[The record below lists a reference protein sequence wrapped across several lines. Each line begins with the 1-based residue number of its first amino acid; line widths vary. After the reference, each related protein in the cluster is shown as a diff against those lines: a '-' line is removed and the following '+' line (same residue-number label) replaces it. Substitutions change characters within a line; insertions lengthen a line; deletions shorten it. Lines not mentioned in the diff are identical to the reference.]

1 MQENRGR
8 GFFERVKND
17 KNRLRRWRKMILCL
31 SCVVV
36 FWTVYALI
44 LPAITLESKK
54 CNIEEHTHSA
64 ECYSEGQEL
73 ICGKEEHVHTSECTS
88 INNDLSDSGED
99 AGTVPDAS
107 ENDANGNEE
116 GKNTPE
122 APEEPVIPEESVVP
136 AEPGPSG
143 GTGTTETLGETG
155 EYVLND
161 YKEQIQSV
169 KFTYKKGGK
178 EVEVDKGQIIDTP
191 DDLSMNIKVAFTSIP
206 VETLKNHNGK
216 FVYNLP
222 EEFQIKETTTKNMT
236 QGSNV
241 IGTITVDTNGK
252 VVVAYNA
259 EYLNKLDANSTISGN
274 FFTSAELKLNSVTAG
289 SGQTTVMTPKGN
301 ITINL
306 GTDYNEH
313 YGMVTVTKQCSKEDK
328 SGDYIKYTITVTA
341 GEDGIKNL
349 YVVDQFTEN
358 KNLVNYVGIE
368 KTEQPLKSAEEQQN
382 PYETIT
388 NSESSPA
395 AGTIYLTN
403 EADANSKQEIPD
415 RITDETAITKP
426 GSFVW
431 KIAEMKA
438 GEIRTLTYFVKLK
451 DKGGLINTKNGQ
463 NITNVANLYTKGSN
477 DQVYNKGKAEKEF
490 QLHISYNIS
499 KDVLNNA
506 NTSNN
511 QLIVKEKDRDGNY
524 IIQYRLSFTL
534 NNEGSNYP
542 LKNFVFWD
550 YLQNFTDNKM
560 LPYIS
565 YDKNSFE
572 LHEIKSGKD
581 TKISDFEISWANGNK
596 EYKKEWDNT
605 TEGEPTRFKI
615 KGGEQNPIIVNPGD
629 SYYVIYKVKVKPE
642 VYAVMKTG
650 SVKVTNRYRVS
661 ADNACDNSKGEN
673 DPMNG
678 MIDEFGRD
686 TWLNEY
692 TWVQK
697 TKGDSITVN
706 EDVSVPSDQEK
717 YEYTDAGLSPITSNN
732 PETSEPFIVPAGSYK
747 YTVIVNKTLGQW
759 DLTDTTMTDTLS
771 PDYMQYVG
779 YVKITAHD
787 EVSNKDVGTKW
798 VKIDGKSTF
807 SLKPSDIGWTS
818 QNYSYQFEYY
828 AKPKDLSTITKEN
841 VTNTFKIDKA
851 KRNGQEF
858 TFGDAVKSSQTVT
871 LTGSY
876 NLSAQKKAWY
886 YEKPEKNATTWLNGQ
901 LYWIIE
907 VKGSVIKEGTQIK
920 DAVSWDKVSFIHN
933 NGESI
938 AGVYQGDLEGIE
950 TKYKNFADFQVA
962 NVGSKKEINELF
974 ELSYNGNKDGFDNT
988 TQNGKFNDMFIKAK
1002 KDIELGENQ
1011 NLYII
1016 VRTEPL
1022 DLPEAYREP
1031 KIYENRL
1038 FIIDSGK
1045 GENDQREMGSAE
1057 QSLYNGGDILKE
1069 LGQTFEYDRTDRTD
1083 GTDGTVKVIEAGK
1096 DDGNK
1101 SKICKN
1107 LLTSGVYAAWAFKVN
1122 YTGELQGTY
1131 RVLEEIPDGMELAYI
1146 RIKWPGNRA
1155 LDIKSKAIEG
1165 LSSDWVEKRNF
1176 TTTDRGKENQ
1186 ETIYYVNKNG
1196 KQALIEL
1203 GDFTAGKIVDDY
1215 SVDVQVV
1222 CRVMNKNVLLGG
1234 EQKTFTNKVTLQ
1246 NAAGTENIST
1256 ATATATISD
1265 NNLAKKN
1272 NLTDDSNYTM
1282 STPSTSQRLTY
1293 TITANARGQQL
1304 LTGNGETL
1312 TIVDKLGD
1320 NLSLV
1325 GGSFSAKNLKDNSS
1339 VNINPKYN
1347 PETKIIE
1354 IEIPDKT
1361 PVEITYSATVN
1372 VAPDTGKTVNVT
1384 NEVYWKSYSSG
1395 GGATNTINNYS
1406 YTLNAGGSTESTEHP
1421 TLTINKI
1428 DQDDMSNKLRGVK
1441 FSIYECEL
1449 VGEKIQRKSS
1459 SEVTSGM
1466 TNETGVY
1473 TVESTKLNY
1482 NTIYEVKETETVA
1495 GYIRDT
1501 TPHYIMRVKKEKNG
1515 NYSDTVQAY
1524 IDYCTKQN
1532 MLSKYKVAYDL
1543 QSFNLEIYN
1552 AQEGITVK
1560 KKFINDAAGTDSK
1573 PVSGTYRFG
1582 LYNNENG
1589 KGTPLEI
1596 VSIEYSPSDTGVKT
1610 AKFKNQNINQTYYV
1624 FELDDK
1630 NQPIKASHEATIN
1643 KLQYT
1648 VEYSKEGNSN
1658 GEDTIGNAAQCGDTV
1673 IVTNQ
1678 SQTKILP
1685 STGSC
1690 GTILYRVAGTLMI
1703 FCAGL
1708 FMLIRYTKK

>member
-1 MQENRGR
+1 MQRNWGTEY
-8 GFFERVKND
+8 FKNLIKD
-17 KNRLRRWRKMILCL
+17 KTRTKRWRKVLLCL

-54 CNIEEHTHSA
+54 CNIEEHTHNA

-73 ICGKEEHVHTSECTS
+73 ICGKEEHVHTSDCTS

-136 AEPGPSG
+136 AEPEPSG
-143 GTGTTETLGETG
+143 GTGTTETPGETG

-161 YKEQIQSV
+161 HIDQITSV
-169 KFTYKKGGK
+169 TFTYKKDSK
-178 EVEVDKGQIIDTP
+178 EVEVNKGQTIDIP

-206 VETLKNHNGK
+206 VETLKTHNRE

-274 FFTSAELKLNSVTAG
+274 FFVTAELKLNSVTAG
-289 SGQTTVMTPKGN
+289 NGQTTIKTPNGDIK
-301 ITINL
+301 INL

-313 YGMVTVTKQCSKEDK
+313 YGTVTVTKQCSKED
-328 SGDYIKYTITVTA
+328 GDYIKYTVTVTA

-368 KTEQPLKSAEEQQN
+368 KTKKNLDSTANQQN

-388 NSESSPA
+388 NSTNSTNSTSSPA
-395 AGTIYLTN
+395 PGTIYLTN
-403 EADANSKQEIPD
+403 EADVNSEQEIPES
-415 RITDETAITKP
+415 ITDTTAVTEP

-431 KIAEMKA
+431 NIAEMKA
-438 GEIRTLTYFVKLK
+438 GESRTLTYFVKLK
-451 DKGGLINTKNGQ
+451 DDSGIIKIDNNQ
-463 NITNVANLYTKGSN
+463 NIKNKAQLYTKGAN
-477 DQVYNKGKAEKEF
+477 DKIYTKGGSESSF
-490 QLHISYNIS
+490 QPQIDYTMQ
-499 KDVLNNA
+499 KDA
-506 NTSNN
+506 ATP
-511 QLIVKEKDRDGNY
+511 KKDADGNY
-524 IIQYRLSFTL
+524 IIDYTL
-534 NNEGSNYP
+534 RFSLNEASNYP

-550 YLQNFTDNKM
+550 YLNYSGYTTDGNM
-560 LPYIS
+560 HPYIS
-565 YDKNSFE
+565 YIPGSFQVINSKNENITGNMDIYWAKGEDKDYKKGWSFE
-572 LHEIKSGKD
+572 TD
-581 TKISDFEISWANGNK
+581 GN
-596 EYKKEWDNT
+596 
-605 TEGEPTRFKI
+605 PVRFKI
-615 KGGEQNPIIVNPGD
+615 MGKEGKPVNVNPGETY
-629 SYYVIYKVKVKPE
+629 SVTYQLKVQPE
-642 VYAVMKTG
+642 VYAAMKAN
-650 SVKVTNRYRVS
+650 SVEIKNKYLAS
-661 ADNACDNSKGEN
+661 CSNACKSDGYIGNTGRTVTLN
-673 DPMNG
+673 D
-678 MIDEFGRD
+678 
-686 TWLNEY
+686 Y
-692 TWVQK
+692 QWVQK
-697 TKGDSITVN
+697 TKEN
-706 EDVSVPSDQEK
+706 EPTSENMDIPIPSDQEK
-717 YEYTDAGLSPITSNN
+717 YQYTGTGISKMTQDSSGTIDSVT
-732 PETSEPFIVPAGSYK
+732 VPAGSWK
-747 YTVIVNKTLGQW
+747 YTVNVNKTLGQW

-779 YVKITAHD
+779 YVKITAY
-787 EVSNKDVGTKW
+787 EEGKDAPVGTKW
-798 VKIDGKSTF
+798 LDIDGKSTF
-807 SLKPSDIGWTS
+807 SLKPSDIGWKS

-841 VTNTFKIDKA
+841 VTNTFKLDKA
-851 KRNGQEF
+851 KRNGNDF

-876 NLSAQKKAWY
+876 NLNAQKKAWY
-886 YEKPEKNATTWLNGQ
+886 YEKPEEDATTWQNGQ

-907 VKGSVIKEGTQIK
+907 VKGSVIKKGTQIK

-933 NGESI
+933 NGKSI

-950 TKYKNFADFQVA
+950 TNYKNFAEFQSA
-962 NVGSKKEINELF
+962 NIDSEKKINELF
-974 ELSYNGNKDGFDNT
+974 ELSYNGNKPGFDNAEH
-988 TQNGKFNDMFIKAK
+988 NGRFNDMFIKAK

-1022 DLPEAYREP
+1022 DLPEEYREP
-1031 KIYENRL
+1031 KRYENRL

-1045 GENDQREMGSAE
+1045 SENNQREMGSAE

-1069 LGQTFEYDRTDRTD
+1069 LGQTFEYDRTD
-1083 GTDGTVKVIEAGK
+1083 GTDGTVKVIEPGK
-1096 DDGNK
+1096 DKGDT
-1101 SKICKN
+1101 SRICKN

-1146 RIKWPGNRA
+1146 RIKWPGNKA
-1155 LDIKSKAIEG
+1155 LDIASKEITGLGGEWERKSN
-1165 LSSDWVEKRNF
+1165 S
-1176 TTTDRGKENQ
+1176 TTTDRGQENQ

-1203 GDFTAGKIVDDY
+1203 GEFKAGKIVDDY

-1222 CRVMNKNVLLGG
+1222 CRVTDKNVLLGG
-1234 EQKTFTNKVTLQ
+1234 EEKTFTNKVTLQ
-1246 NAAGTENIST
+1246 NADGTKDIST
-1256 ATATATISD
+1256 ATANATLSD
-1265 NNLAKKN
+1265 NNLTKKN
-1272 NLTDDSNYTM
+1272 NLTNESNYTM
-1282 STPSTSQRLTY
+1282 SAASTSQRLTY

-1304 LTGNGETL
+1304 LTDDGEKL

-1325 GGSFSAKNLKDNSS
+1325 SDSFHARNLKDDTI
-1339 VNINPKYN
+1339 VPINPKYN
-1347 PETKIIE
+1347 LKTKIIE

-1361 PVEITYSATVN
+1361 PVEITYSATVD
-1372 VAPDTGKTVNVT
+1372 VAPDTDKRVNVT

-1421 TLTINKI
+1421 VLTIKKT
-1428 DQDDMSNKLRGVK
+1428 DPDDLINKLQGVK
-1441 FSIYECEL
+1441 FSIYECKL
-1449 VGEKIQRKSS
+1449 VENKIQRKSG

-1466 TNETGVY
+1466 TNEAGVY
-1473 TVESTKLNY
+1473 TVEATKLNY
-1482 NTIYEVKETETVA
+1482 NTIYEVKEMETVA
-1495 GYIRDT
+1495 GYILDEAS
-1501 TPHYIMRVKKEKNG
+1501 HYIMCVKKENSG
-1515 NYSDTVQAY
+1515 DYSEVVKQY
-1524 IDYCTKQN
+1524 ITYCEENNKPNQ
-1532 MLSKYKVAYDL
+1532 YKVAYDL
-1543 QSFNLEIYN
+1543 QSFNLDVYN
-1552 AQEGITVK
+1552 AQQGIIVQK
-1560 KKFINDAAGTDSK
+1560 AFINDAAGNSHN

-1582 LYNNENG
+1582 LYNNANG
-1589 KGTPLEI
+1589 DGNPLEI
-1596 VSIEYSPSDTGVKT
+1596 VTIEYSPGDKGVKT
-1610 AKFKNQNINQTYYV
+1610 AKFKNQELNTTYYV

-1630 NQPIKASHEATIN
+1630 NQPIKASLEATIN
-1643 KLQYT
+1643 KQQYT
-1648 VEYSKEGNSN
+1648 VTYSN
-1658 GEDTIGNAAQCGDTV
+1658 NAAQCGDTV
-1673 IVTNQ
+1673 TVTNQ
-1678 SQTKILP
+1678 SHTKMLP
-1685 STGSC
+1685 TTGSC
-1690 GTILYRVAGTLMI
+1690 GTLLYRLAGIILMLL
-1703 FCAGL
+1703 ASL
-1708 FMLIRYTKK
+1708 RMLLRYTKK

>member
-1 MQENRGR
+1 MQRNLGTEY
-8 GFFERVKND
+8 FKNLIKD
-17 KNRLRRWRKMILCL
+17 KTRTKRWRKVLLCL

-64 ECYSEGQEL
+64 ECYSESQEL

-107 ENDANGNEE
+107 GNDANGNEE

-122 APEEPVIPEESVVP
+122 ESVIPEESVVP
-136 AEPGPSG
+136 AEPEPSG
-143 GTGTTETLGETG
+143 GTGTTETPGETG
-155 EYVLND
+155 EYVLN
-161 YKEQIQSV
+161 EHANQITSV
-169 KFTYKKGGK
+169 TFTYKKNGK
-178 EVEVDKGQIIDTP
+178 EVEVNEGQIIDTP
-191 DDLSMNIKVAFTSIP
+191 DDLSMNIKVVFTSIP
-206 VETLKNHNGK
+206 VATLKEHNGK

-222 EEFQIKETTTKNMT
+222 KEFQIKATTTKNMT
-236 QGSNV
+236 EGSNV

-252 VVVAYNA
+252 VVVAYND
-259 EYLNKLDANSTISGN
+259 EYLNRLDANSTIGGN
-274 FFTSAELKLNSVTAG
+274 FFAAAELKLNSVTEEN
-289 SGQTTVMTPKGN
+289 GQTTVKTPNGDIK
-301 ITINL
+301 INL

-313 YGMVTVTKQCSKEDK
+313 YGTVAVTKQCSKEDK

-358 KNLVNYVGIE
+358 KNLVNYVGIG
-368 KTEQPLKSAEEQQN
+368 KTTQTLNSAENQQN
-382 PYETIT
+382 PYETIAS
-388 NSESSPA
+388 SESRPA
-395 AGTIYLTN
+395 PGTIYLTN
-403 EADANSKQEIPD
+403 EANSGQKIPES
-415 RITDETAITKP
+415 ITDTTAVTEP

-431 KIAEMKA
+431 NIAEMKA

-477 DQVYNKGKAEKEF
+477 DQVYDKGHVENTF
-490 QLHISYNIS
+490 QPKISYNIS
-499 KDVLNNA
+499 KDILNSA

-511 QLIVKEKDRDGNY
+511 QLTVKDKDTDGNY
-524 IIQYRLSFTL
+524 IIKYKLSFTL

-550 YLQNFTDNKM
+550 YLQNFTDEKM

-565 YDKNSFE
+565 YDKDSFE

-581 TKISDFEISWANGNK
+581 TKIPNFEISWANGNK
-596 EYKKEWDNT
+596 EYKKDWDNIK
-605 TEGEPTRFKI
+605 EGEPTRFKI

-629 SYYVIYKVKVKPE
+629 SYYVTYQVKVKPE

-661 ADNACDNSKGEN
+661 ADNACDKSKGEN

-697 TKGDSITVN
+697 TKGDSLTVN

-717 YEYTDAGLSPITSNN
+717 YEYTDAGLSKMTSNT
-732 PETSEPFIVPAGSYK
+732 PETSESFIVPAGSYK

-759 DLTDTTMTDTLS
+759 DVTEATMTDTLS
-771 PDYMQYVG
+771 PEYMQYVG
-779 YVKITAHD
+779 YMKITAHN
-787 EVSNKDVGTKW
+787 EVSNKDVEIKW
-798 VKIDGKSTF
+798 VNIDGKSTF
-807 SLKPSDIGWTS
+807 SLKPSDIGWRS

-828 AKPKDLSTITKEN
+828 ATPKNLGTISKEN
-841 VTNTFKIDKA
+841 VTNTFKLDKA
-851 KRNGQEF
+851 RRNGQDF

-871 LTGSY
+871 ITGNY

-886 YEKPEKNATTWLNGQ
+886 YEKPEENATTWQNGQ

-907 VKGSVIKEGTQIK
+907 VKGNVIKAGTQIK

-938 AGVYQGDLEGIE
+938 AGAYQGNLDGIE
-950 TKYKNFADFQVA
+950 TRYKNFAEFQQA
-962 NVGSKKEINELF
+962 NTASKKEINELF
-974 ELSYNGNKDGFDNT
+974 ELSYNGNRDGFDNGEH
-988 TQNGKFNDMFIKAK
+988 NGRFNDMFIKAK

-1022 DLPEAYREP
+1022 DLPEEYREP
-1031 KIYENRL
+1031 KRYENRL

-1045 GENDQREMGSAE
+1045 SENEQRAMGSAE
-1057 QSLYNGGDILKE
+1057 QRLYNGGDILKE
-1069 LGQTFEYDRTDRTD
+1069 LGQTFKYDS
-1083 GTDGTVKVIEAGK
+1083 TDGTVEVIEPGK
-1096 DDGNK
+1096 DEGNT
-1101 SKICKN
+1101 SRICKN

-1146 RIKWPGNRA
+1146 RIKWHGDAARNIVSSKDITG
-1155 LDIKSKAIEG
+1155 LDEE
-1165 LSSDWVEKRNF
+1165 WKRERNL
-1176 TTTDRGKENQ
+1176 TTTDRQESNQ

-1203 GDFTAGKIVDDY
+1203 GEFTAGKIVDDY

-1222 CRVMNKNVLLGG
+1222 CRVTDKNVLLGG
-1234 EQKTFTNKVTLQ
+1234 EEKTFTNKVTLQ
-1246 NAAGTENIST
+1246 NVDGTENIST
-1256 ATATATISD
+1256 ATANATLRD
-1265 NNLAKKN
+1265 NNLTKKN
-1272 NLTDDSNYTM
+1272 NLTNESNYTM
-1282 STPSTSQRLTY
+1282 LEPNTSQRLTY

-1304 LTGNGETL
+1304 LTDDKETL

-1325 GGSFSAKNLKDNSS
+1325 GDSFSAKNLQNNTS
-1339 VNINPKYN
+1339 VNIKTKYD

-1361 PVEITYSATVN
+1361 PVEITYSATVD
-1372 VAPDTGKTVNVT
+1372 VAPDTGKKVNVT

-1421 TLTINKI
+1421 VLTIKKT
-1428 DQDDMSNKLRGVK
+1428 DPDDLSNKLTGVK
-1441 FSIYECEL
+1441 FNIYECEL
-1449 VGEKIQRKSS
+1449 VDEVIRHKDGVNPLIGESI
-1459 SEVTSGM
+1459 
-1466 TNETGVY
+1466 NGVY
-1473 TVESTKLNY
+1473 TVPNTALNY
-1482 NTIYEVKETETVA
+1482 NTIYEVQETETVA

-1501 TPHYIMRVKKEKNG
+1501 TPYYIMRVKKEKNG
-1515 NYSDTVQAY
+1515 TYSDTVQAY

-1532 MLSKYKVAYDL
+1532 MPSKYKVAYDL

-1552 AQEGITVK
+1552 AQEGITVE

-1573 PVSGTYRFG
+1573 PVSGIYRFG
-1582 LYNNENG
+1582 LYDNEEGTG
-1589 KGTPLEI
+1589 KPLET
-1596 VSIEYSPSDTGVKT
+1596 VSIEYGPGDMGVKT
-1610 AKFKNQNINQTYYV
+1610 AKFKNQNIDQTYYV

-1630 NQPIKASHEATIN
+1630 NQPIKASKEATIN
-1643 KLQYT
+1643 NLQYT

-1658 GEDTIGNAAQCGDTV
+1658 GENTIGNAAQCGGTV

-1690 GTILYRVAGTLMI
+1690 GTLLYRVVGTLMI

>member
-1 MQENRGR
+1 MQRNWGTEY
-8 GFFERVKND
+8 FKNLIKD
-17 KNRLRRWRKMILCL
+17 KTRTKRWRKVLLCL

-64 ECYSEGQEL
+64 ECYSESQEL

-107 ENDANGNEE
+107 GNDANGNEE

-122 APEEPVIPEESVVP
+122 ESVIPEESVVP
-136 AEPGPSG
+136 AEPETSS
-143 GTGTTETLGETG
+143 GTGTTETPGETG

-161 YKEQIQSV
+161 HANQITSV
-169 KFTYKKGGK
+169 KFTYKKDGK
-178 EVEVDKGQIIDTP
+178 EVEVNEGQIIDTP
-191 DDLSMNIKVAFTSIP
+191 DDLSMNIKVVFTSIP
-206 VETLKNHNGK
+206 VATLKEHNGK

-222 EEFQIKETTTKNMT
+222 KEFQIKATTTKNMT
-236 QGSNV
+236 EGSNV
-241 IGTITVDTNGK
+241 IGKITVDTNGK
-252 VVVAYNA
+252 VVVAYND
-259 EYLNKLDANSTISGN
+259 EYLNNLGENSTIGGN
-274 FFTSAELKLNSVTAG
+274 FFASAELKLNSITEG
-289 SGQTTVMTPKGN
+289 NGQTTVTTPKGD

-306 GTDYNEH
+306 GMDYNEH
-313 YGMVTVTKQCSKEDK
+313 YGTVAVTKQCSKEDE

-358 KNLVNYVGIE
+358 KNLVNYVGID
-368 KTEQPLKSAEEQQN
+368 KSEQTLKSTEEQQN

-388 NSESSPA
+388 NSTGSPA

-403 EADANSKQEIPD
+403 EADVNSEQEIPNP
-415 RITDETAITKP
+415 ITDATAFNEP

-431 KIAEMKA
+431 NIAEMKA

-477 DQVYNKGKAEKEF
+477 DQVYDKGHAENTF
-490 QLHISYNIS
+490 QPQISYNIS
-499 KDVLNNA
+499 KDILNSA

-511 QLIVKEKDRDGNY
+511 QLTVKDKDADGNY
-524 IIQYRLSFTL
+524 IIRYKLSFTL
-534 NNEGSNYP
+534 NKEGSNYP

-550 YLQNFTDNKM
+550 YLQNFMDEKM

-565 YDKNSFE
+565 YDKDSFE
-572 LHEIKSGKD
+572 LHEIKSGKE
-581 TKISDFEISWANGNK
+581 TKISNFEIAWANGNK
-596 EYKKEWDNT
+596 EYKKDWNNT
-605 TEGEPTRFKI
+605 TDGEPTRFKI

-629 SYYVIYKVKVKPE
+629 SYYVTYQVKVKPE

-661 ADNACDNSKGEN
+661 ADNACDKSKGEN

-686 TWLNEY
+686 AWLNEY

-697 TKGDSITVN
+697 TKGDSLTVN

-717 YEYTDAGLSPITSNN
+717 YEYTDAGLSKMTSNN
-732 PETSEPFIVPAGSYK
+732 PGISETFTVPAGSYK

-759 DLTDTTMTDTLS
+759 DVTEATMTDTLS
-771 PDYMQYVG
+771 PEYMQYVG
-779 YVKITAHD
+779 YMKITAYD
-787 EVSNKDVGTKW
+787 EVLNKDVEIKW
-798 VKIDGKSTF
+798 VNIDGKSTF
-807 SLKPSDIGWTS
+807 SLKPSDIGWKS

-828 AKPKDLSTITKEN
+828 ATPKDFGTISKEN
-841 VTNTFKIDKA
+841 VTNTFKLDKA
-851 KRNGQEF
+851 KRNGQDF

-871 LTGSY
+871 ITGHY
-876 NLSAQKKAWY
+876 NLNAQKKAWY
-886 YEKPEKNATTWLNGQ
+886 YEKPEEDATTWQNGQ

-907 VKGSVIKEGTQIK
+907 VKGSVIKKGTQIK

-938 AGVYQGDLEGIE
+938 VGAYQGNLDGIE
-950 TKYKNFADFQVA
+950 TRYKNFAEFQQA
-962 NVGSKKEINELF
+962 NTASKKEINELF
-974 ELSYNGNKDGFDNT
+974 ELSYNGNRDGFDNGEH
-988 TQNGKFNDMFIKAK
+988 NGRFNDMFIKAK
-1002 KDIELGENQ
+1002 KEIELGENQ

-1022 DLPEAYREP
+1022 DLPEEYREP
-1031 KIYENRL
+1031 KRYENRL

-1045 GENDQREMGSAE
+1045 SENEQRAMGSAE
-1057 QSLYNGGDILKE
+1057 QRLYNGGDILKE
-1069 LGQTFEYDRTDRTD
+1069 LGQTFEYDRTD
-1083 GTDGTVKVIEAGK
+1083 GTNGTVKVIEPGK
-1096 DDGNK
+1096 DKGDT
-1101 SKICKN
+1101 SRICTN

-1146 RIKWPGNRA
+1146 RIKWPGNEA
-1155 LDIKSKAIEG
+1155 QDIASKEITGLGGEWERKS
-1165 LSSDWVEKRNF
+1165 NF
-1176 TTTDRGKENQ
+1176 TTTDRSKKNQ

-1203 GDFTAGKIVDDY
+1203 GEFKAGKIVDDY

-1222 CRVMNKNVLLGG
+1222 CRVTDKNVLLGG
-1234 EQKTFTNKVTLQ
+1234 ERKTFTNKVTLQ
-1246 NAAGTENIST
+1246 NADGTKNIST
-1256 ATATATISD
+1256 ATANATLSD
-1265 NNLAKKN
+1265 NNLTKKN
-1272 NLTDDSNYTM
+1272 NLTDESNYTM
-1282 STPSTSQRLTY
+1282 SAASTSQRLTY

-1304 LTGNGETL
+1304 LTGDGEKL

-1325 GGSFSAKNLKDNSS
+1325 GDSFSAKNLKDNES
-1339 VNINPKYN
+1339 VEIKPKYD
-1347 PETKIIE
+1347 PKTKIIE

-1361 PVEITYSATVN
+1361 PVEITYSATVD
-1372 VAPDTGKTVNVT
+1372 VAPDTGKKVNVT

-1395 GGATNTINNYS
+1395 GGATNTIRDYA
-1406 YTLNAGGSTESTEHP
+1406 YTLNAGGSTESTTHP
-1421 TLTINKI
+1421 PLTINKI
-1428 DQDDMSNKLRGVK
+1428 DQDDMSNKLQGVK

-1449 VGEKIQRKSS
+1449 VGDEIQRKSD
-1459 SEVTSGM
+1459 SEVTGGT
-1466 TNETGVY
+1466 TNEAGVY
-1473 TVESTKLNY
+1473 TVEATKLNY
-1482 NTIYEVKETETVA
+1482 NTIYEVKEMETVA
-1495 GYIRDT
+1495 GYILDEAS
-1501 TPHYIMRVKKEKNG
+1501 HYIMCVKKEDSRDYSEVVKQYIAYCEKKNKP
-1515 NYSDTVQAY
+1515 NQ
-1524 IDYCTKQN
+1524 
-1532 MLSKYKVAYDL
+1532 YKVAYDL
-1543 QSFNLEIYN
+1543 QSFNLDVYN
-1552 AQEGITVK
+1552 AQQGIIVK
-1560 KKFINDAAGTDSK
+1560 KDFINDAAGNSHN

-1582 LYNNENG
+1582 LYNNAD
-1589 KGTPLEI
+1589 GTSNPLEI
-1596 VSIEYSPSDTGVKT
+1596 VTIEYNPGDKGVKT
-1610 AKFKNQNINQTYYV
+1610 AKFKNQELNTTYYV

-1630 NQPIKASHEATIN
+1630 NQPINASQEATIN
-1643 KLQYT
+1643 QQQYT
-1648 VEYSKEGNSN
+1648 VTYSN
-1658 GEDTIGNAAQCGDTV
+1658 NAAKCGNTV
-1673 IVTNQ
+1673 TVTNQ
-1678 SQTKILP
+1678 SHTKMLP
-1685 STGSC
+1685 TTGSC
-1690 GTILYRVAGTLMI
+1690 GTLLYRLAGIILMLL
-1703 FCAGL
+1703 ASL
-1708 FMLIRYTKK
+1708 RMLIRYTKK

>member
-1 MQENRGR
+1 MQ
-8 GFFERVKND
+8 KNWRTEYFKNLIKD
-17 KNRLRRWRKMILCL
+17 KTRTKRWRKVLLCL

-64 ECYSEGQEL
+64 ECYSESQEL
-73 ICGKEEHVHTSECTS
+73 ICGKEEHVHTAECTS
-88 INNDLSDSGED
+88 INNDLSDSGEE

-107 ENDANGNEE
+107 GNDANGNEE

-122 APEEPVIPEESVVP
+122 ESVIPEESVVP
-136 AEPGPSG
+136 AEPEPSS
-143 GTGTTETLGETG
+143 GTGTTETPGETG

-161 YKEQIQSV
+161 HTDQITSV
-169 KFTYKKGGK
+169 TFTYKKNGK
-178 EVEVDKGQIIDTP
+178 EVEVDKGQTIDTP
-191 DDLSMNIKVAFTSIP
+191 DDLSMNIKVVFKSIP
-206 VETLKNHNGK
+206 VATLIEHNGK

-222 EEFQIKETTTKNMT
+222 KEFQIKETTTKNMT
-236 QGSNV
+236 QDSDV

-252 VVVAYNA
+252 VVVAYND
-259 EYLNKLDANSTISGN
+259 EYLKKLGTNSTISGN
-274 FFTSAELKLNSVTAG
+274 FFASAELKLNSVTEKN
-289 SGQTTVMTPKGN
+289 GQTTVKTPKGD

-313 YGMVTVTKQCSKEDK
+313 YGTVAVTKQCSKEKEDK

-368 KTEQPLKSAEEQQN
+368 KTKKNLDSTANQQN

-388 NSESSPA
+388 NSESRPA
-395 AGTIYLTN
+395 PGTIYLTN
-403 EADANSKQEIPD
+403 EANSGQKIPES
-415 RITDETAITKP
+415 ITDTTAVTEP

-431 KIAEMKA
+431 NIAEMKA

-477 DQVYNKGKAEKEF
+477 DQVYDKGHVENTF
-490 QLHISYNIS
+490 QLKISYNIS
-499 KDVLNNA
+499 KDILNSA

-511 QLIVKEKDRDGNY
+511 QLTVKDKDTDGNY
-524 IIQYRLSFTL
+524 IIKYKLSFTL

-550 YLQNFTDNKM
+550 YLQNFTDEKM

-565 YDKNSFE
+565 YDKDSFE

-581 TKISDFEISWANGNK
+581 TKIPNFEISWANGNK
-596 EYKKEWDNT
+596 EYKKDWDNIK
-605 TEGEPTRFKI
+605 EGEPTRFKI

-629 SYYVIYKVKVKPE
+629 SYYVTYQVKVKPE

-661 ADNACDNSKGEN
+661 ADNACDKSKGEN

-697 TKGDSITVN
+697 TKGDSLTVN

-717 YEYTDAGLSPITSNN
+717 YEYTDAGLSKMTSNT
-732 PETSEPFIVPAGSYK
+732 PETSESFIVPAGSYK

-759 DLTDTTMTDTLS
+759 DVTEATMTDTLS
-771 PDYMQYVG
+771 PEYMQYVG
-779 YVKITAHD
+779 YMKITAHN
-787 EVSNKDVGTKW
+787 EVSNKDVEIKW
-798 VKIDGKSTF
+798 VNIDGKSTF
-807 SLKPSDIGWTS
+807 SLKPSDIGWRS

-828 AKPKDLSTITKEN
+828 ATPKNLGTISKEN
-841 VTNTFKIDKA
+841 VTNTFKLDKA
-851 KRNGQEF
+851 RRNGQDF

-871 LTGSY
+871 ITGNY

-886 YEKPEKNATTWLNGQ
+886 YEKPEENATTWQNGQ

-907 VKGSVIKEGTQIK
+907 VKGNVIKAGTQIK

-938 AGVYQGDLEGIE
+938 AGAYQGNLDGIE
-950 TKYKNFADFQVA
+950 TRYKNFAEFQQA
-962 NVGSKKEINELF
+962 NTASKKEINELF
-974 ELSYNGNKDGFDNT
+974 ELSYNGNRDGFDNGEH
-988 TQNGKFNDMFIKAK
+988 NGRFNDMFIKAK

-1022 DLPEAYREP
+1022 DLPEEYREP
-1031 KIYENRL
+1031 KRYENRL

-1045 GENDQREMGSAE
+1045 SENEQRAMGSAE
-1057 QSLYNGGDILKE
+1057 QRLYNGGDILKE
-1069 LGQTFEYDRTDRTD
+1069 LGQTFEYDRTD
-1083 GTDGTVKVIEAGK
+1083 GTNGTVKVIEPGK
-1096 DDGNK
+1096 DKGDT
-1101 SKICKN
+1101 SRICTN

-1146 RIKWPGNRA
+1146 RIKWHGNAARNIVSK
-1155 LDIKSKAIEG
+1155 DITELGKE
-1165 LSSDWVEKRNF
+1165 WKRERNL
-1176 TTTDRGKENQ
+1176 TTTDRQESDQ

-1203 GDFTAGKIVDDY
+1203 GEFIAGKIVDDY

-1222 CRVMNKNVLLGG
+1222 CRVTDKKVLLGG

-1246 NAAGTENIST
+1246 NADGTKNIST
-1256 ATATATISD
+1256 ATATATFSD
-1265 NNLAKKN
+1265 KNLTKKN
-1272 NLTDDSNYTM
+1272 NLTGESNYTM
-1282 STPSTSQRLTY
+1282 SAPNTSQRLTY

-1304 LTGNGETL
+1304 LTGDGEKL

-1325 GGSFSAKNLKDNSS
+1325 GDSFKAKDLQNNTS
-1339 VNINPKYN
+1339 VNIKTKYDPK
-1347 PETKIIE
+1347 TKIIE

-1361 PVEITYSATVN
+1361 PVEITYEATVN

-1421 TLTINKI
+1421 VLTIKKT
-1428 DQDDMSNKLRGVK
+1428 DPDDLSNKLTGVK
-1441 FSIYECEL
+1441 FNIYL
-1449 VGEKIQRKSS
+1449 
-1459 SEVTSGM
+1459 
-1466 TNETGVY
+1466 
-1473 TVESTKLNY
+1473 
-1482 NTIYEVKETETVA
+1482 
-1495 GYIRDT
+1495 
-1501 TPHYIMRVKKEKNG
+1501 
-1515 NYSDTVQAY
+1515 
-1524 IDYCTKQN
+1524 
-1532 MLSKYKVAYDL
+1532 
-1543 QSFNLEIYN
+1543 FNPLK
-1552 AQEGITVK
+1552 T
-1560 KKFINDAAGTDSK
+1560 
-1573 PVSGTYRFG
+1573 
-1582 LYNNENG
+1582 LYFQG
-1589 KGTPLEI
+1589 F
-1596 VSIEYSPSDTGVKT
+1596 SPT
-1610 AKFKNQNINQTYYV
+1610 
-1624 FELDDK
+1624 
-1630 NQPIKASHEATIN
+1630 
-1643 KLQYT
+1643 
-1648 VEYSKEGNSN
+1648 
-1658 GEDTIGNAAQCGDTV
+1658 
-1673 IVTNQ
+1673 
-1678 SQTKILP
+1678 
-1685 STGSC
+1685 
-1690 GTILYRVAGTLMI
+1690 
-1703 FCAGL
+1703 
-1708 FMLIRYTKK
+1708 

>member
-1 MQENRGR
+1 MQRNWRTEY
-8 GFFERVKND
+8 FKNLIKD
-17 KNRLRRWRKMILCL
+17 KTRTKRWRKVLLCL

-64 ECYSEGQEL
+64 ECYSESQEL
-73 ICGKEEHVHTSECTS
+73 ICGKEEHVHTAECTS

-107 ENDANGNEE
+107 GNDANGNEE
-116 GKNTPE
+116 GKNTS
-122 APEEPVIPEESVVP
+122 EEPVIPEESVVP
-136 AEPGPSG
+136 AEPEPSG
-143 GTGTTETLGETG
+143 GTGTTETPGETG

-161 YKEQIQSV
+161 HTDQITSV
-169 KFTYKKGGK
+169 TFTYKKNGK
-178 EVEVDKGQIIDTP
+178 EVEVDKGQTIDTP
-191 DDLSMNIKVAFTSIP
+191 DDLSMNIKVVFKSIP
-206 VETLKNHNGK
+206 VATLIEHNGK

-222 EEFQIKETTTKNMT
+222 KEFQIKETTTKNMT
-236 QGSNV
+236 QDSDV

-252 VVVAYNA
+252 VVVAYND
-259 EYLNKLDANSTISGN
+259 EYLKKVGTNSTISGN
-274 FFTSAELKLNSVTAG
+274 FFASAELKLNSVTEKN
-289 SGQTTVMTPKGN
+289 GQTTVKTPKGD

-313 YGMVTVTKQCSKEDK
+313 YGTVAVTKQCSKEKEDK

-368 KTEQPLKSAEEQQN
+368 KTKKNLDSTANQQN

-388 NSESSPA
+388 SSESRPA
-395 AGTIYLTN
+395 PGTIYLTN
-403 EADANSKQEIPD
+403 EANSGQKIPES
-415 RITDETAITKP
+415 ITDTTAVTEP

-431 KIAEMKA
+431 NIAEMKA

-477 DQVYNKGKAEKEF
+477 DQVYDKGHAENTF
-490 QLHISYNIS
+490 QPKISYNIS
-499 KDVLNNA
+499 KDILNSA

-511 QLIVKEKDRDGNY
+511 QLTVKDKDTDGNY
-524 IIQYRLSFTL
+524 IIKYKLSFTL

-550 YLQNFTDNKM
+550 YLQNFTDEKM

-565 YDKNSFE
+565 YDKDSFE

-581 TKISDFEISWANGNK
+581 TKIPNFEISWANGNK
-596 EYKKEWDNT
+596 EYKKDWDNIK
-605 TEGEPTRFKI
+605 EGEPTRFKI

-629 SYYVIYKVKVKPE
+629 SYYVTYQVKVKPE

-661 ADNACDNSKGEN
+661 ADNACDKSKGEN

-697 TKGDSITVN
+697 TKGDSLTVN

-717 YEYTDAGLSPITSNN
+717 YEYTDAGLSKMTSNT
-732 PETSEPFIVPAGSYK
+732 PETSESFIVPAGSYK

-759 DLTDTTMTDTLS
+759 DVTEATMTDTLS
-771 PDYMQYVG
+771 PEYMQYVG
-779 YVKITAHD
+779 YMKITAHD
-787 EVSNKDVGTKW
+787 EVSNKDVEIKW
-798 VKIDGKSTF
+798 VNIDGKSTF
-807 SLKPSDIGWTS
+807 SLKPSDIGWKS
-818 QNYSYQFEYY
+818 KNYSYQFEYY
-828 AKPKDLSTITKEN
+828 ATPKNLGTISKEN
-841 VTNTFKIDKA
+841 VTNTFKLDKA
-851 KRNGQEF
+851 RRNGQDF

-871 LTGSY
+871 ITGNY

-886 YEKPEKNATTWLNGQ
+886 YEKPEENATTWQNGQ

-907 VKGSVIKEGTQIK
+907 VKGNVIKAGTQIK

-938 AGVYQGDLEGIE
+938 AGVYQGNLDGIE
-950 TKYKNFADFQVA
+950 TKYKNFADF
-962 NVGSKKEINELF
+962 SKNNSSNQKDINQLF
-974 ELSYNGNKDGFDNT
+974 DLTYNGNKKGFDNELH
-988 TQNGKFNDMFIKAK
+988 NGKFNDMFIKAK
-1002 KDIELGENQ
+1002 QDIELGEDK

-1031 KIYENRL
+1031 KIYINRL

-1045 GENDQREMGSAE
+1045 NENDQREMGSAE
-1057 QSLYNGGDILKE
+1057 QRLYNGGDILKE
-1069 LGQTFEYDRTDRTD
+1069 LGQIFEYDRTD
-1083 GTDGTVKVIEAGK
+1083 GTNGTVKVIEPGK
-1096 DDGNK
+1096 DKGDI
-1101 SKICKN
+1101 SRICTN

-1146 RIKWPGNRA
+1146 RIKWPGDNA
-1155 LDIKSKAIEG
+1155 QDIVSKDITG
-1165 LSSDWVEKRNF
+1165 LGEEWERKRNL
-1176 TTTDRGKENQ
+1176 TTTDRNKSDQ
-1186 ETIYYVNKNG
+1186 ETIYYVNENG

-1203 GDFTAGKIVDDY
+1203 GEFKAGKIVDDY

-1222 CRVMNKNVLLGG
+1222 CRVTDKSVLLGG
-1234 EQKTFTNKVTLQ
+1234 EEKTFTNKVTLQ
-1246 NAAGTENIST
+1246 NAEGTENIST
-1256 ATATATISD
+1256 ATATATLSD
-1265 NNLAKKN
+1265 KNLTKKN
-1272 NLTDDSNYTM
+1272 SLTGESNYTM
-1282 STPSTSQRLTY
+1282 SAASTSQRLTY

-1304 LTGNGETL
+1304 LTGDGETL

-1325 GGSFSAKNLKDNSS
+1325 GDSFNARNLKDDTI
-1339 VNINPKYN
+1339 VPINPKYN

-1361 PVEITYSATVN
+1361 PVEITYSATVD
-1372 VAPDTGKTVNVT
+1372 VAPDTGKSVNVT

-1406 YTLNAGGSTESTEHP
+1406 YTLNAGGSTESTAHP
-1421 TLTINKI
+1421 PLTINKI
-1428 DQDDMSNKLRGVK
+1428 DQDDMSNKLQGVR
-1441 FSIYECEL
+1441 FSIYECVL
-1449 VGEKIQRKSS
+1449 VGDKIQRKSD
-1459 SEVTSGM
+1459 SEVASGT
-1466 TNETGVY
+1466 TNKAGVY
-1473 TVESTKLNY
+1473 TVEATKLNY
-1482 NTIYEVKETETVA
+1482 NTIYEVKEMETIDGYLTYGDTNTESNKPTTNTYTFGIPVFKYTGANSALA
-1495 GYIRDT
+1495 GATFSLYSDEKCNEDTRIDLLKADT
-1501 TPHYIMRVKKEKNG
+1501 TKETYRRFITGDNASNKVTEITTTDTGKFNITGLKPGTYYLKEIAAPKGYNLLAAPTTVEVTSDGIIKVKKGEVMEETSVVNVENK
-1515 NYSDTVQAY
+1515 
-1524 IDYCTKQN
+1524 
-1532 MLSKYKVAYDL
+1532 
-1543 QSFNLEIYN
+1543 
-1552 AQEGITVK
+1552 
-1560 KKFINDAAGTDSK
+1560 
-1573 PVSGTYRFG
+1573 SGT
-1582 LYNNENG
+1582 
-1589 KGTPLEI
+1589 
-1596 VSIEYSPSDTGVKT
+1596 
-1610 AKFKNQNINQTYYV
+1610 
-1624 FELDDK
+1624 
-1630 NQPIKASHEATIN
+1630 
-1643 KLQYT
+1643 
-1648 VEYSKEGNSN
+1648 
-1658 GEDTIGNAAQCGDTV
+1658 
-1673 IVTNQ
+1673 
-1678 SQTKILP
+1678 ILP
-1685 STGSC
+1685 STGGM
-1690 GTILYRVAGTLMI
+1690 GTTVFYIAGAL
-1703 FCAGL
+1703 L
-1708 FMLIRYTKK
+1708 VLISGVVLIAKKRTDSK

>member
-1 MQENRGR
+1 MQRNWGTEY
-8 GFFERVKND
+8 FKKVLKD
-17 KNRLRRWRKMILCL
+17 KNRIKRWRKMMLCL

-54 CNIEEHTHSA
+54 CNIEEHTHNA
-64 ECYSEGQEL
+64 ECYSESQEL

-107 ENDANGNEE
+107 GNDANGNEE

-122 APEEPVIPEESVVP
+122 APKEPVIPEESVVP
-136 AEPGPSG
+136 AEPEPSS
-143 GTGTTETLGETG
+143 GTGTTETPGETG
-155 EYVLND
+155 EYVLNNHAD
-161 YKEQIQSV
+161 QITSV

-191 DDLSMNIKVAFTSIP
+191 DDLSMNIKVVFKSIP
-206 VETLKNHNGK
+206 VATLIEHNGK

-222 EEFQIKETTTKNMT
+222 KEFQIKETTTKNMT
-236 QGSNV
+236 QDSKV

-252 VVVAYNA
+252 VVVAYND
-259 EYLNKLDANSTISGN
+259 EYLKDLNENLTIGGN
-274 FFTSAELKLNSVTAG
+274 FFASAELKLNSITEG
-289 SGQTTVMTPKGN
+289 NGQTTVKTPKGD
-301 ITINL
+301 IAINL
-306 GTDYNEH
+306 GMDYNEH
-313 YGMVTVTKQCSKEDK
+313 YGTVAVTKQCSKGDK
-328 SGDYIKYTITVTA
+328 SGDYIKYTVTVTA

-368 KTEQPLKSAEEQQN
+368 KNEQLLKSAEKQQN

-388 NSESSPA
+388 SSVSNPT
-395 AGTIYLTN
+395 AGTIYLIN

-451 DKGGLINTKNGQ
+451 DDSGIIKIGENQSIKNKAQ
-463 NITNVANLYTKGSN
+463 LYTKGAN
-477 DQVYNKGKAEKEF
+477 DKIYTKGGSESSF
-490 QLHISYNIS
+490 QPQIDYTMQ
-499 KDVLNNA
+499 KDA
-506 NTSNN
+506 ATP
-511 QLIVKEKDRDGNY
+511 KKDADGNY
-524 IIQYRLSFTL
+524 IIDYTL
-534 NNEGSNYP
+534 RFSLNEASNYP

-550 YLQNFTDNKM
+550 YLNYSGYTTHGDM
-560 LPYIS
+560 HPYIS
-565 YDKNSFE
+565 YAQDSFKVMNSKNE
-572 LHEIKSGKD
+572 DITENMDIY
-581 TKISDFEISWANGNK
+581 WAKGNDRD
-596 EYKKEWDNT
+596 YKKEWNFEKDGN
-605 TEGEPTRFKI
+605 PVRFKI
-615 KGGEQNPIIVNPGD
+615 MGKEESPINVNPGET
-629 SYYVIYKVKVKPE
+629 YTVTYQLKVQPE
-642 VYAVMKTG
+642 VYAVMKAN
-650 SVKVTNRYRVS
+650 SVEIKNKYLAS
-661 ADNACDNSKGEN
+661 CSNACKPDGYIGNTGRTVTLN
-673 DPMNG
+673 D
-678 MIDEFGRD
+678 
-686 TWLNEY
+686 Y
-692 TWVQK
+692 QWVQK
-697 TKGDSITVN
+697 TKENEPTGENVVISI
-706 EDVSVPSDQEK
+706 PPDQEK
-717 YEYTDAGLSPITSNN
+717 YQYTSTGISKMTQDSSGTIDSVT
-732 PETSEPFIVPAGSYK
+732 VPAGSWK
-747 YTVIVNKTLGQW
+747 YTVNVNKTLGQW

-771 PDYMQYVG
+771 PEYMQYVG
-779 YVKITAHD
+779 YAKITAY
-787 EVSNKDVGTKW
+787 EEGKDAPVVTKW
-798 VKIDGKSTF
+798 LDIDGKSTF

-871 LTGSY
+871 LIGGY
-876 NLSAQKKAWY
+876 NLTAEKKAWY
-886 YEKPEKNATTWLNGQ
+886 YEKPEENAKTWQNGQ

-938 AGVYQGDLEGIE
+938 AGVYQGNLDGIE
-950 TKYKNFADFQVA
+950 TKYKNFAEFQQA
-962 NVGSKKEINELF
+962 NTASKKEINELF
-974 ELSYNGNKDGFDNT
+974 ELSYNGNRDGFDNGEH
-988 TQNGKFNDMFIKAK
+988 NGRFNDMFIKAK

-1045 GENDQREMGSAE
+1045 SENEQREMGSAE

-1069 LGQTFEYDRTDRTD
+1069 LGQTFEYDRTD
-1083 GTDGTVKVIEAGK
+1083 GTNGTVKVIEPGK
-1096 DDGNK
+1096 DKGDT
-1101 SKICKN
+1101 SRICKN

-1146 RIKWPGNRA
+1146 RIKWPGNEA
-1155 LDIKSKAIEG
+1155 KDIASKEITGLGGEWERKSN
-1165 LSSDWVEKRNF
+1165 S
-1176 TTTDRGKENQ
+1176 TTTDRGEKNQ

-1203 GDFTAGKIVDDY
+1203 GEFKAGKIVDDY

-1222 CRVMNKNVLLGG
+1222 CRVTDKNVLLGG

-1246 NAAGTENIST
+1246 NAEGTENIST
-1256 ATATATISD
+1256 ATATATIRD

-1272 NLTDDSNYTM
+1272 NLTNESNYTM
-1282 STPSTSQRLTY
+1282 LEPSTSQRLTY

-1304 LTGNGETL
+1304 LTGDGEKL

-1325 GGSFSAKNLKDNSS
+1325 GDSFSAKNLKDNKS
-1339 VNINPKYN
+1339 VEIKPKYD
-1347 PETKIIE
+1347 PKTKIIE

-1372 VAPDTGKTVNVT
+1372 VAPDTDKKVNVT

-1395 GGATNTINNYS
+1395 GGATNTIRDYA

-1421 TLTINKI
+1421 VLTIKKT
-1428 DQDDMSNKLRGVK
+1428 DQDDMSNKLQGVK

-1449 VGEKIQRKSS
+1449 VGNEIQRKSS
-1459 SEVTSGM
+1459 SEVTSGV

-1473 TVESTKLNY
+1473 TVEATKLNY

-1495 GYIRDT
+1495 GYILDT
-1501 TPHYIMRVKKEKNG
+1501 TSHYIMCVKKEENG
-1515 NYSDTVQAY
+1515 KYSDTVQAY

-1552 AQEGITVK
+1552 AQKGIIVK
-1560 KKFINDAAGTDSK
+1560 KAFKNNAAGTDSK

-1582 LYNNENG
+1582 LYDNEG
-1589 KGTPLEI
+1589 GTGNPLET
-1596 VSIEYSPSDTGVKT
+1596 VSIEYGPGDKNVKT
-1610 AKFKNQNINQTYYV
+1610 AKFKNQDLAKTYYV

-1630 NQPIKASHEATIN
+1630 GQPIKASQEATIN

-1648 VEYSKEGNSN
+1648 VEYSIEGKN
-1658 GEDTIGNAAQCGDTV
+1658 TIGNDAKCGGTV

-1690 GTILYRVAGTLMI
+1690 GTLLYRVAGTLMI

>member
-1 MQENRGR
+1 MQRNWRTEY
-8 GFFERVKND
+8 FKNLIKD
-17 KNRLRRWRKMILCL
+17 KTRTKRWRKVLLCL

-64 ECYSEGQEL
+64 ECYSESQEL

-107 ENDANGNEE
+107 RNDANGNEE

-122 APEEPVIPEESVVP
+122 ESVIPEESVVP
-136 AEPGPSG
+136 AEPETSS
-143 GTGTTETLGETG
+143 GTGTTETPGETG

-161 YKEQIQSV
+161 HTDQITSV
-169 KFTYKKGGK
+169 TFTYKKGGK
-178 EVEVDKGQIIDTP
+178 EVEVDKGQTIDTP
-191 DDLSMNIKVAFTSIP
+191 DDLSMNIKVVFKSIP
-206 VETLKNHNGK
+206 VATLIDHNGK

-222 EEFQIKETTTKNMT
+222 KEFQIKETTTKNMI
-236 QGSNV
+236 QGSDV

-252 VVVAYNA
+252 VVVAYNDK
-259 EYLNKLDANSTISGN
+259 YLSELDAHSTIDGN
-274 FFTSAELKLNSVTAG
+274 FFASAELKLNSVTEKN
-289 SGQTTVMTPKGN
+289 GQTTVKTPKGD

-313 YGMVTVTKQCSKEDK
+313 YGTVAVTKQCSKEEDK

-368 KTEQPLKSAEEQQN
+368 KTKKNLDSTANQQN

-388 NSESSPA
+388 SSESSPA
-395 AGTIYLTN
+395 PGTIYLTN
-403 EADANSKQEIPD
+403 EANSGQKIPES
-415 RITDETAITKP
+415 ITDTTAVTEP

-431 KIAEMKA
+431 NIAKMKA

-477 DQVYNKGKAEKEF
+477 DQVYDKGHAENTF
-490 QLHISYNIS
+490 QPKISYNIS
-499 KDVLNNA
+499 KDILNSA

-511 QLIVKEKDRDGNY
+511 QLTVKDKDTDGNY
-524 IIQYRLSFTL
+524 IIKYKLSFTL

-550 YLQNFTDNKM
+550 YLQNFTDENM

-565 YDKNSFE
+565 YDKDSFE

-581 TKISDFEISWANGNK
+581 TTISDFEISWANGNK
-596 EYKKEWDNT
+596 EYKKDWDNF

-629 SYYVIYKVKVKPE
+629 SYYVTYQVKVKPE

-661 ADNACDNSKGEN
+661 ADNACDKSKGEN

-697 TKGDSITVN
+697 TKGDSLTVN

-717 YEYTDAGLSPITSNN
+717 YEYTDAGLSKMTSNT
-732 PETSEPFIVPAGSYK
+732 PETSESFIVPAGSYK

-759 DLTDTTMTDTLS
+759 DVTEATMTDTLS
-771 PDYMQYVG
+771 PEYMQYVG
-779 YVKITAHD
+779 YMKITAHD
-787 EVSNKDVGTKW
+787 EVSNKDVEIKW
-798 VKIDGKSTF
+798 VNIDGKSTF
-807 SLKPSDIGWTS
+807 SLKPSDIGWRS

-828 AKPKDLSTITKEN
+828 ATPKNLGTISKEN
-841 VTNTFKIDKA
+841 VTNTFKLDKA
-851 KRNGQEF
+851 RRNGQDF

-871 LTGSY
+871 ITGNY

-886 YEKPEKNATTWLNGQ
+886 YEKPEENATTWQNGQ

-907 VKGSVIKEGTQIK
+907 VKGNVIKAGTQIK

-938 AGVYQGDLEGIE
+938 AGVYQGNLDGIE
-950 TKYKNFADFQVA
+950 TKYKNFADF
-962 NVGSKKEINELF
+962 SKNNSSNQKDINQLF
-974 ELSYNGNKDGFDNT
+974 DLTYNGNKKGFDNELH
-988 TQNGKFNDMFIKAK
+988 NGKFNDMFIKAK
-1002 KDIELGENQ
+1002 QDIELGEDK

-1031 KIYENRL
+1031 KIYINRL

-1045 GENDQREMGSAE
+1045 NENDQREMGSAE
-1057 QSLYNGGDILKE
+1057 QKLYYGGDILKE
-1069 LGQTFEYDRTDRTD
+1069 LGQTFKYDS
-1083 GTDGTVKVIEAGK
+1083 TDGTVEVIEPGK
-1096 DDGNK
+1096 DEG
-1101 SKICKN
+1101 STSRICTN

-1146 RIKWPGNRA
+1146 RIKWPGDNA
-1155 LDIKSKAIEG
+1155 QDIVSKDITGLGEEWERKSN
-1165 LSSDWVEKRNF
+1165 S
-1176 TTTDRGKENQ
+1176 TTTDRGKKDQ
-1186 ETIYYVNKNG
+1186 ETIYYVKNDG

-1203 GDFTAGKIVDDY
+1203 GEFTAGKIVDDY

-1222 CRVMNKNVLLGG
+1222 CRVTDKNVLLGG
-1234 EQKTFTNKVTLQ
+1234 EEKTFTNKVTLQ
-1246 NAAGTENIST
+1246 NAEGTENIST
-1256 ATATATISD
+1256 ATATATLSD
-1265 NNLAKKN
+1265 KNLTKKN
-1272 NLTDDSNYTM
+1272 SLTYESNYTM
-1282 STPSTSQRLTY
+1282 SAASTSQRLTY

-1304 LTGNGETL
+1304 LTGDGEKL

-1325 GGSFSAKNLKDNSS
+1325 GDSFSAKNLKNNSE
-1339 VNINPKYN
+1339 VKINPKYDL
-1347 PETKIIE
+1347 ETKIIE

-1361 PVEITYSATVN
+1361 PVEITYSATVD
-1372 VAPDTGKTVNVT
+1372 VAPDTGKKVNVT

-1406 YTLNAGGSTESTEHP
+1406 YTLNAGGSTESTAHP
-1421 TLTINKI
+1421 PLTINKI
-1428 DQDDMSNKLRGVK
+1428 DQDDMSNKLQGVR
-1441 FSIYECEL
+1441 FSIYECAL
-1449 VGEKIQRKSS
+1449 VEDKIQRKSD
-1459 SEVTSGM
+1459 SEVASGT
-1466 TNETGVY
+1466 TNKAGVY
-1473 TVESTKLNY
+1473 TVEATKLNY
-1482 NTIYEVKETETVA
+1482 NTIYEVKEMETID
-1495 GYIRDT
+1495 GYIRDET
-1501 TPHYIMRVKKEKNG
+1501 SYYTMCVKKESGQYSEGVEQYINYREKKN
-1515 NYSDTVQAY
+1515 NPNQ
-1524 IDYCTKQN
+1524 
-1532 MLSKYKVAYDL
+1532 YKIAYDL
-1543 QSFNLEIYN
+1543 QSFNLDVYN
-1552 AQEGITVK
+1552 AQKGIIVK
-1560 KKFINDAAGTDSK
+1560 KAFINDAAGNSHN
-1573 PVSGTYRFG
+1573 PVSGTYWFG
-1582 LYNNENG
+1582 LYDNANG
-1589 KGTPLEI
+1589 DGDPLEI
-1596 VSIEYSPSDTGVKT
+1596 VSIEYIPDDAGVKT
-1610 AKFKNQNINQTYYV
+1610 AKFKNRNIDQTYYV
-1624 FELDDK
+1624 FELDDNK
-1630 NQPIKASHEATIN
+1630 QPIKASQEATIN
-1643 KLQYT
+1643 KQQYIVT
-1648 VEYSKEGNSN
+1648 YSTNN
-1658 GEDTIGNAAQCGDTV
+1658 AANNAAQCGNTV
-1673 IVTNQ
+1673 TVTNQ
-1678 SQTKILP
+1678 SHTKMLP
-1685 STGSC
+1685 ATGSC
-1690 GTILYRVAGTLMI
+1690 GTLLYRLAGTILMLL
-1703 FCAGL
+1703 ASL
-1708 FMLIRYTKK
+1708 RMLLRYTKK

>member
-1 MQENRGR
+1 MQRNLGTEY
-8 GFFERVKND
+8 FKNLIKD
-17 KNRLRRWRKMILCL
+17 KTRTKRWRKVLLCL

-64 ECYSEGQEL
+64 ECYSESQEL

-107 ENDANGNEE
+107 GNDANGNEE

-122 APEEPVIPEESVVP
+122 ESVIPEESVVP
-136 AEPGPSG
+136 AEPEPSG
-143 GTGTTETLGETG
+143 GTGTTETPGETG
-155 EYVLND
+155 EYVLNNHAD
-161 YKEQIQSV
+161 QITSV
-169 KFTYKKGGK
+169 KFTYKKDGK
-178 EVEVDKGQIIDTP
+178 EVEVKNGEKIDTP
-191 DDLSMNIKVAFTSIP
+191 DDLSMNIKVEFTSIP
-206 VETLKNHNGK
+206 VETLKAHNGE

-222 EEFQIKETTTKNMT
+222 KEFQIKETTTKNMT

-241 IGTITVDTNGK
+241 IGKITVDTNRK

-259 EYLNKLDANSTISGN
+259 EYLNKLVANSTISGN
-274 FFTSAELKLNSVTAG
+274 FFVTAELKLNSVTEG
-289 SGQTTVMTPKGN
+289 NGQTTVKIPNGD

-306 GTDYNEH
+306 GMDYNEH
-313 YGMVTVTKQCSKEDK
+313 YGTVAVTKQCSKEKDK
-328 SGDYIKYTITVTA
+328 SGDYIKYTIAVTA

-358 KNLVNYVGIE
+358 KNLVNYVGIG
-368 KTEQPLKSAEEQQN
+368 KTTQTLNSAENQQN

-388 NSESSPA
+388 NSESRPA
-395 AGTIYLTN
+395 PGTIYLTN
-403 EADANSKQEIPD
+403 EANSGQKIPES
-415 RITDETAITKP
+415 ITDTTAVTEP

-431 KIAEMKA
+431 NIAGMKA

-477 DQVYNKGKAEKEF
+477 DQVYDKGHAENTF
-490 QLHISYNIS
+490 QPQISYNIS
-499 KDVLNNA
+499 KDILNSA

-511 QLIVKEKDRDGNY
+511 QLTVKDKDTDGNY
-524 IIQYRLSFTL
+524 IIKYKLSFTL

-550 YLQNFTDNKM
+550 YLQNFTDEKM

-565 YDKNSFE
+565 YDKDSFE
-572 LHEIKSGKD
+572 LHEIKSGED
-581 TKISDFEISWANGNK
+581 TKISNFEISWANGNK
-596 EYKKEWDNT
+596 EYKKDWNNT
-605 TEGEPTRFKI
+605 TYGEPTRFKI

-629 SYYVIYKVKVKPE
+629 SYYVTYQVKVKPE

-661 ADNACDNSKGEN
+661 ADNACDKSKGEN

-697 TKGDSITVN
+697 TKGDSLTVK

-717 YEYTDAGLSPITSNN
+717 YEYTDAGLSKMTSNN
-732 PETSEPFIVPAGSYK
+732 PGTSEPFTVPAGSYK

-759 DLTDTTMTDTLS
+759 DVTEATMTDTLS
-771 PDYMQYVG
+771 PEYMQYVG
-779 YVKITAHD
+779 YMKITAHD
-787 EVSNKDVGTKW
+787 EVLNKDVEIKW
-798 VKIDGKSTF
+798 VNIDGKSTF
-807 SLKPSDIGWTS
+807 SLKPSDIGWKF

-828 AKPKDLSTITKEN
+828 AKPKDSGTISKEN

-858 TFGDAVKSSQTVT
+858 AFGDAVKSSQTVT
-871 LTGSY
+871 ITGHY
-876 NLSAQKKAWY
+876 NLNAQKKAWY
-886 YEKPEKNATTWLNGQ
+886 YEKPKEDATTWQNGQ

-907 VKGSVIKEGTQIK
+907 VKGSVIKKGTQIK
-920 DAVSWDKVSFIHN
+920 DAIYGDSNVTDSFMHPD
-933 NGESI
+933 GTSI
-938 AGVYQGDLEGIE
+938 AGIYKGNLGKIE
-950 TKYKNFADFQVA
+950 NSYKNFT
-962 NVGSKKEINELF
+962 EF
-974 ELSYNGNKDGFDNT
+974 ESNYQNGNVQDIAQEFTLTYNT
-988 TQNGKFNDMFIKAK
+988 TKPGWNENQCNDMFIKAK
-1002 KDIELGENQ
+1002 QDIELGENQ

-1016 VRTEPL
+1016 VRTEPMR
-1022 DLPEAYREP
+1022 LPDTYRVP
-1031 KIYENRL
+1031 RTYRNRV

-1045 GENDQREMGSAE
+1045 TENEQREMGSAE
-1057 QSLYNGGDILKE
+1057 QKLYYGGDILKE
-1069 LGQTFEYDRTDRTD
+1069 LGQTFKYDS
-1083 GTDGTVKVIEAGK
+1083 TDGTVEVIEPGK
-1096 DDGNK
+1096 DEGNTGR
-1101 SKICKN
+1101 ICTN

-1146 RIKWPGNRA
+1146 RIKWPGNEA
-1155 LDIKSKAIEG
+1155 QDIASKEITGLGGEWERKS
-1165 LSSDWVEKRNF
+1165 NF
-1176 TTTDRGKENQ
+1176 TTTDRGKKNQ
-1186 ETIYYVNKNG
+1186 ETIYYVNENG

-1203 GDFTAGKIVDDY
+1203 GEFTAGKIVDDY

-1222 CRVMNKNVLLGG
+1222 CRVTDKNVLLGG
-1234 EQKTFTNKVTLQ
+1234 EQKTFTNKVMLQ
-1246 NAAGTENIST
+1246 NADGTKNIST

-1265 NNLAKKN
+1265 KNLTKKN
-1272 NLTDDSNYTM
+1272 NLTNKSNYTM
-1282 STPSTSQRLTY
+1282 SAPNTSQRLTY

-1304 LTGNGETL
+1304 LTGDGEKL

-1325 GGSFSAKNLKDNSS
+1325 GDSFSAKNLKDNSA
-1339 VNINPKYN
+1339 VRITPKYN

-1384 NEVYWKSYSSG
+1384 NEVYWKSYSSD
-1395 GGATNTINNYS
+1395 GGATNIINNYS

-1421 TLTINKI
+1421 VLTIKKT
-1428 DQDDMSNKLRGVK
+1428 DPDDLSNKLTGVK
-1441 FSIYECEL
+1441 FNIYECEL
-1449 VGEKIQRKSS
+1449 VDEVIRHKDGVDPLIGESI
-1459 SEVTSGM
+1459 
-1466 TNETGVY
+1466 NGVY
-1473 TVESTKLNY
+1473 TVPNTALNY
-1482 NTIYEVKETETVA
+1482 NTIYEVQETETVA

-1501 TPHYIMRVKKEKNG
+1501 TPHYIMRVKKENNG

-1552 AQEGITVK
+1552 AQKGIIVK
-1560 KKFINDAAGTDSK
+1560 KAFKNNAAGTDSN
-1573 PVSGTYRFG
+1573 PVSGIYRFG
-1582 LYNNENG
+1582 LYDNKNG
-1589 KGTPLEI
+1589 TGDPLET
-1596 VSIEYSPSDTGVKT
+1596 VSIEYSPGDSEVKT
-1610 AKFKNQNINQTYYV
+1610 AKFKNQNLSGTYYV

-1630 NQPIKASHEATIN
+1630 GQPIKASKEATIN
-1643 KLQYT
+1643 NLQYT
-1648 VEYSKEGNSN
+1648 VEYSTEGNSN
-1658 GEDTIGNAAQCGDTV
+1658 GENTIGNAAQCGGTV

-1690 GTILYRVAGTLMI
+1690 GTLLYRVAGTLMI

-1708 FMLIRYTKK
+1708 FMLIGYTKK